1 MVISSKKRPVPD
13 ISIYIEGQLIDKVSC
28 SKFLG
33 VFIDEKLNW
42 KRHINYVSGKISRGI
57 GVILKAR
64 KLLNRDSLITLYHSF
79 IYSYY
84 TYCNHVWGATYAS
97 NLKNLVLLQKKCVRI
112 ICNVKPRDHTEILF
126 KELGFLKFDDINK
139 YMIGRFMHRWYNRNL
154 PEMFNEYFEYVSNV
168 HNYVTRQS
176 IHLYVPYMRTNLG
189 QSSISY
195 RGPKIWKHHYE

>member
-1 MVISSKKRPVPD
+1 M
-13 ISIYIEGQLIDKVSC
+13 
-28 SKFLG
+28 
-33 VFIDEKLNW
+33 DEKLNW

-64 KLLNRDSLITLYHSF
+64 KLLNRDFLITLYHSF
-79 IYSYY
+79 IYPYY

-97 NLKNLVLLQKKCVRI
+97 NLKNLVLLQKSVRI

-139 YMIGRFMHRWYNRNL
+139 CMIGRFMHRWYNRKL
-154 PEMFNEYFEYVSNV
+154 PEMFNEYSEYISNV

-195 RGPKIWKHHYE
+195 RGPKIWNTIMNNKINGDSSEAAFSKMLKRAINSGIIDISKCN